1 MQAEDQGV
9 HLNAQER
16 PTLAVSPFPT
26 PCWWRRIVRTTWD
39 WSAAAGMAD
48 AALVSML
55 VQSSA
60 ALPRFAKMQHGL
72 VVR

>member
-1 MQAEDQGV
+1 MAHVE
-9 HLNAQER
+9 
-16 PTLAVSPFPT
+16 VST
-26 PCWWRRIVRTTWD
+26 VAHVRRHV
-39 WSAAAGMAD
+39 GMAD

-55 VQSSA
+55 VQSSG